1 MRQRFTPAL
10 FLILILAWG
19 CSEPVAEPPT
29 RRIPLFEDV
38 TLHFTPDDSTR
49 YDSPFASA
57 RDNGR
62 VMTTYREFT
71 PGAPAGRATLELTLR
86 PIRKAI
92 REVHDRWDR
101 AGWIRLVPD
110 DGAPIE
116 MMRFMTSYGG
126 QTHHSVDVSRIL
138 PLLRGHC
145 EFEVF
150 IDTWVSPAWEVD
162 ATLVLEPATYE
173 MPAAAT
179 WSRGL
184 FFPKG
189 GLDPDTPG
197 CTTRLTVP
205 EGTRRVELALIST
218 GHCTDG
224 SGADE
229 FIPKDNVLRIDGE
242 EVLRW
247 RPWRD
252 DCHELRALNPYC
264 AKWAD
269 GSWSSDYERSGWCPG
284 DIARPEIVDA
294 TAWLPPG
301 EHEITWIVED
311 IRPRDADG
319 NHGYWRISATASG
332 W

>member
-1 MRQRFTPAL
+1 MLRHFAPGL
-10 FLILILAWG
+10 FLLLMLVWG
-19 CSEPVAEPPT
+19 CSGEVPEPPA
-29 RRIPLFEDV
+29 RRIPLFDDV
-38 TLHFTPDDSTR
+38 TIHFTPDDSTR

-62 VMTTYREFT
+62 VMATYHEFT
-71 PGAPAGRATLELTLR
+71 PGTPAGRATLELTLR

-101 AGWIRLVPD
+101 AGWVRLVPAE
-110 DGAPIE
+110 GAPVE

-126 QTHHSVDVSRIL
+126 ETHHSVDVSRIL
-138 PLLRGHC
+138 PLLQEHC

-150 IDTWVSPAWEVD
+150 IDTWVTPAWEVD
-162 ATLVLEPATYE
+162 ATLVLEPASYE
-173 MPAAAT
+173 IPSAPT

-184 FFPKG
+184 FFPDG
-189 GLDPDTPG
+189 GLNPDRTE
-197 CTTRLTVP
+197 CSTVLTVP
-205 EGTRRVELALIST
+205 QGNRRVELALIST

-224 SGADE
+224 TDADE
-229 FIPKDNVLRIDGE
+229 FIPKDNVLLVDGE

-252 DCHELRALNPYC
+252 DCRDFRDVNPYC

-269 GSWSSDYERSGWCPG
+269 GSWSSDYSRSGWCPG
-284 DIARPEIVDA
+284 DIARPYVVDA
-294 TAWLPPG
+294 TDWLPAG
-301 EHEITWIVED
+301 RHTVTYRVED
-311 IRPRDADG
+311 IRPRDGDG
-319 NHGYWRISATASG
+319 NHGYWRVSGTACG